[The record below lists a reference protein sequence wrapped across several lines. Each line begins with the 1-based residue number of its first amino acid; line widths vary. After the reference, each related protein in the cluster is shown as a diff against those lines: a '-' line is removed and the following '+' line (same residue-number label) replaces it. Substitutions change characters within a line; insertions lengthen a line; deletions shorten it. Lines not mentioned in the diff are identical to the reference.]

1 MELILYYKLKRNVKE
16 EKKAMK
22 QKRMK
27 PYIGIT
33 GFMNQQEIT
42 SILNLM
48 PESSNR
54 LLMVGVLASLKTIK
68 SLPNKWPNR
77 YPKIGD
83 IMNIF
88 PEHPL
93 ALNLLH
99 YNTKEPAT
107 LYEQLVEI
115 TELGIENLHGF
126 QLNIPWPDPVEL
138 GKYRS
143 LYPDMQIVLQIGGQ
157 AFQEVEN
164 SPDCLATY
172 VPEYRGVVEYILLDP
187 SGGTGT
193 LLDMKEIRGY
203 LEVISEER
211 LGMGIGIAG
220 GLSSTT
226 LNLIEPLLE
235 EFPRLS
241 IDAEGR
247 LRDQNDS
254 LNLNLAGKYL
264 HESLKM
270 FANI

>member
-1 MELILYYKLKRNVKE
+1 MGLILYYKLKINVKE

-22 QKRMK
+22 QKGMK
-27 PYIGIT
+27 SYIGIT

-48 PESSNR
+48 PESSNK
-54 LLMVGVLASLKTIK
+54 LLMVGVLASLKTMRN
-68 SLPNKWPNR
+68 LPNKWSNR

-99 YNTKEPAT
+99 YNTKEPDT
-107 LYEQLVEI
+107 LYKQLVEI

-126 QLNIPWPDPVEL
+126 QLNIPWPDPDEL
-138 GKYRS
+138 NKYCS
-143 LYPDMQIVLQIGGQ
+143 LYPDMQIVLQIGSQ
-157 AFQEVEN
+157 AFQAVEN

-172 VPEYRGVVEYILLDP
+172 VPEYRGIVEYILLDP
-187 SGGTGT
+187 SSGTGT
-193 LLDMKEIRGY
+193 LLDTEEIRGY
-203 LEVISEER
+203 LEVLSEER

-254 LNLNLAGKYL
+254 LNLSLTKEYL
-264 HESLKM
+264 QKALKI